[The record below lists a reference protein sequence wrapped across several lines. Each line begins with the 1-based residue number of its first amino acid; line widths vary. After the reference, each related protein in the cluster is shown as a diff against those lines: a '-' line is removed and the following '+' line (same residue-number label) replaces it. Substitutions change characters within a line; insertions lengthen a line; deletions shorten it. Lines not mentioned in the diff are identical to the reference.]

1 MSEDLKDKVIWVT
14 GAGGALGA
22 ATARKLATSG
32 AVVFASGRRP
42 ETLPTESGIEPLP
55 LDVTDNGA
63 VQAAARRIID
73 LRGRIDGLVTNT
85 NVPVFGDLLELTDN
99 DWLAVIESK
108 LLGSLRP
115 LRAAAPALI
124 RQGDGRVVLL
134 SGQGGVN
141 PSPRHLPGGAVNAAI
156 NLIVKGLALQYGP
169 LGVRINALSPVP
181 IRSPRLDALLQAG
194 GSTGAF
200 APKTALGGAGLPE
213 DVAEAAAFL
222 LSDRSRFITGAVL
235 AVDGGGR
242 AG

>member
-1 MSEDLKDKVIWVT
+1 MSESLKGKVIWIT

-22 ATARKLATSG
+22 AAARKLAASG
-32 AVVFASGRRP
+32 ASVLASGRRP
-42 ETLPTESGIEPLP
+42 ETLPAAEGITPLP
-55 LDVTDNGA
+55 LDVTDNEA
-63 VQAAARRIID
+63 VQAAANRILD
-73 LRGRIDGLVTNT
+73 LKGRIDGLVTCT
-85 NVPVFGDLLELTDN
+85 VAPVFGDFLELQDS
-99 DWLAVIESK
+99 DWLTVIESK

-115 LRAAAPALI
+115 FRAAAPSFV
-124 RQGDGRVVLL
+124 RQDDGRVVLL

-156 NLIVKGLALQYGP
+156 NLAVKGLALQYGP
-169 LGVRINALSPVP
+169 LGVRINALSPGP

-200 APKTALGGAGLPE
+200 APKTALGGPGFPE

-235 AVDGGGR
+235 TVDGGGR
-242 AG
+242 A